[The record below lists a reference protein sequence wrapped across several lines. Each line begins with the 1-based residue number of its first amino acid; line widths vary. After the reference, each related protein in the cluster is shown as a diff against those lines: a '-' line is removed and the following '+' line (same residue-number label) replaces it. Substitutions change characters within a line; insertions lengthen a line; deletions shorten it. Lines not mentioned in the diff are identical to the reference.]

1 MPQDLNFPI
10 HYTIICL
17 YNYDMRGDEPMEN
30 KKEDIMEII
39 LILLVAFII
48 LALASL
54 RWGVDSTD
62 DINSCEWER
71 RQH

>member
-1 MPQDLNFPI
+1 
-10 HYTIICL
+10 
-17 YNYDMRGDEPMEN
+17 MEN

-54 RWGVDSTD
+54 QWGVDSTD

-71 RQH
+71 RRHWEENLGN

>member
-1 MPQDLNFPI
+1 M
-10 HYTIICL
+10 
-17 YNYDMRGDEPMEN
+17 G
-30 KKEDIMEII
+30 IMI
-39 LILLVAFII
+39 ILLVAFII

-71 RQH
+71 RRHWGENLGDQLGMC